1 MKTSYRRPRMY
12 TVGAIVAIGVIVPIL
27 VASALL
33 FGLQLSPVTAT
44 QASTTPSKTAN
55 SATNSTAVMPG
66 PCAGASPYRSGP
78 DSPPSHGDNASLSF
92 PIFAMPTFETAEVC
106 VVYADSNPTFNATM
120 DLTKAAVVGSFGT
133 HVYPNGT
140 VKHPF
145 VPAPGITVTPNET
158 KIALGGSGPTKAFV
172 AFTISST
179 NGTKGLYFLNIA
191 GLAPEACNNE
201 FRFAVGYSFT
211 ASNET
216 GPYFPIPAG
225 FSSCSPSGGTLSSVV
240 YAVVHL
246 AITPLSCAT
255 ITCDL
260 NETS

>member
-1 MKTSYRRPRMY
+1 MKTSYRGPRIF
-12 TVGAIVAIGVIVPIL
+12 TVGGIVAVGVIVPIL

-33 FGLQLSPVTAT
+33 FGLQLSPAT
-44 QASTTPSKTAN
+44 TTQTSPSKTTSSMAA
-55 SATNSTAVMPG
+55 SSTITATPG
-66 PCAGASPYRSGP
+66 PCAGASPYTGP
-78 DSPPSHGDNASLSF
+78 DSPPPHGDNSSLSF
-92 PIFAMPTFETAEVC
+92 PIFAMPTLGTSEVC

-120 DLTKAAVVGSFGT
+120 DLTKAAVVGSYGT
-133 HVYPNGT
+133 QVYSNGT

-158 KIALGGSGPTKAFV
+158 KIALGGTGPTKAFI

-179 NGTKGLYFLNIA
+179 NATRGLYFLNIA

-211 ASNET
+211 GSNET
-216 GPYFPIPAG
+216 GPYFPIPSG

-240 YAVVHL
+240 YAVAHL
-246 AITPLSCAT
+246 TITPLSCAT

-260 NETS
+260 NETG